1 MKLQLSKDTIRRFH
15 VAHSFKES
23 HKHKKSLSFSR
34 DGQRLVVCDH
44 QNLSIFNCSTCMLI
58 CQVHMH
64 PYRPEQVC
72 FAPKADC
79 LLHSAT
85 KVRSQLKISRSA
97 SLICPLPCRWTM
109 PYATST

>member
-1 MKLQLSKDTIRRFH
+1 MKLQLSGETMRRFH
-15 VAHSFKES
+15 VSQIFEES

-44 QNLSIFNCSTCMLI
+44 KNLSIFNCATCTLI

-64 PYRPEQVC
+64 PYRPEAVC
-72 FAPKADC
+72 FTPKGDR

-85 KVRSQLKISRSA
+85 KVGT
-97 SLICPLPCRWTM
+97 P
-109 PYATST
+109 